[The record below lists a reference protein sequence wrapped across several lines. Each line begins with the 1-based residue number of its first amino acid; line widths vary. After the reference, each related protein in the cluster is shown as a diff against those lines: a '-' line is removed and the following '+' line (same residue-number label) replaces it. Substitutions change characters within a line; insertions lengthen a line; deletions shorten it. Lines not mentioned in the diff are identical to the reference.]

1 MTVSL
6 TGFMG
11 CGKSSVGKR
20 LSALLCCPFIDLD
33 EYIVAKYGK
42 SINEMFSDG
51 GETFFRQQEEE
62 ALYEI
67 LDGAGQDEGRD
78 LVLALGGGTMTSPRC
93 ASAVRNRSLCI
104 YLKASPETLARNLS
118 GAEAGK
124 RPLLAE
130 AAGQGHEA
138 MVRQISLMLDRRG
151 PTYMKYAHIVTDTD
165 GKSIEETAGLIA
177 DLVRSCHPFH
187 ACP

>member
-1 MTVSL
+1 MTVTL

-33 EYIVAKYGK
+33 EYIMDRSGM
-42 SINEMFSDG
+42 SIRKMFSSG

-67 LDGAGQDEGRD
+67 LDGAGQEEGKD

-93 ASAVRNRSLCI
+93 ASAVRNGTLCI

-118 GAEAGK
+118 DEEAGK

-138 MVRQISLMLDRRG
+138 MVRHISQMLARRE
-151 PTYMKYAHIVTDTD
+151 PSYMKYAHIVTDTD
-165 GKSIEETAGLIA
+165 GKSIEDTAGLIA
-177 DLVRSCHPFH
+177 EAVRSCHPSH